1 MLTIEQIRAMPGTY
15 TLEGIALNAWAI
27 FYDSEPSGNSGKLII
42 ARYSHSEVTT
52 PFDRHWTT
60 DRDYFAHC
68 ERVTADNLLRLM
80 GIKQRPSSPE
90 ILDPCE
96 SS

>member
-15 TLEGIALNAWAI
+15 TLDGMALNEWAI
-27 FYDSEPSGNSGKLII
+27 FYDAPGGAFTV

-60 DRDYFAHC
+60 ERDYFAHC

-80 GIKQRPSSPE
+80 GITPRPSSPE

>member
-1 MLTIEQIRAMPGTY
+1 MLTIDEIRAMPDTY
-15 TLEGIALNAWAI
+15 TAEGMALNAWGI
-27 FYDSEPSGNSGKLII
+27 FYDAPGGSFTV

-68 ERVTADNLLRLM
+68 EPATAAAFQRLT
-80 GIKQRPSSPE
+80 GQRQRKGKPD